1 MSVGAQ
7 VVFAYQSLLARI
19 IRTFVLVV
27 KRTKG
32 KEKSLTQ
39 ALKTM
44 YVGSYHAGGLTTP

>member
-19 IRTFVLVV
+19 IRTFVLVI

-32 KEKSLTQ
+32 KEKSSLPNQ
-39 ALKTM
+39 VGALEF
-44 YVGSYHAGGLTTP
+44 